1 MYSRLETFLSSVS
14 LLHEKVVDFDKKNLL
29 IGRTKILFA
38 FIYRQSMLTNN
49 GSASADNV
57 CLTCPTRSGQTPA
70 SILIRCLDISG
81 SRSSED
87 LPQLRHEYFSR
98 LVVFEFL
105 LFTFMGE
112 NRFLYDSPRD
122 NLSGNFI

>member
-1 MYSRLETFLSSVS
+1 MIPTLKVTSVIFKDFHQIYSFISIIMTE
-14 LLHEKVVDFDKKNLL
+14 
-29 IGRTKILFA
+29 LFA
-38 FIYRQSMLTNN
+38 QPSRSTVVVRVIRQQ
-49 GSASADNV
+49 V

-70 SILIRCLDISG
+70 SILIRRLDISG
-81 SRSSED
+81 SRSSEE

-112 NRFLYDSPRD
+112 NIDFLCVCTTHHAIICLEISF
-122 NLSGNFI
+122 NQ